1 MPDPM
6 SCSMWD
12 PYKRS
17 TDTGAH
23 EPIEELTRVALSMPV
38 ETESG
43 VLPAGSLGTV
53 VGVYQSGAAYEVEFA
68 NPFQTVATVMPDAIR
83 HAGA

>member
-6 SCSMWD
+6 GSFMWD

-23 EPIEELTRVALSMPV
+23 EPIEELSRLALSKPV

-43 VLPAGSLGTV
+43 VLPAGSMGTV
-53 VGVYQSGAAYEVEFA
+53 VGVYRSGAA
-68 NPFQTVATVMPDAIR
+68 
-83 HAGA
+83 